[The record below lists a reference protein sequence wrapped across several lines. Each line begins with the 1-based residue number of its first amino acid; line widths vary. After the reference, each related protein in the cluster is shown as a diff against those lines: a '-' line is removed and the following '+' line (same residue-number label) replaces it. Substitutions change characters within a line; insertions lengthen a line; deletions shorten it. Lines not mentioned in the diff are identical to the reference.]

1 MKISI
6 KENNKNIWDESIF
19 IIENI
24 KRIKDDPTM
33 MVKRIIKDRTPMRLI
48 IYLYTIFL
56 SILTIFS
63 ILDNSSH
70 IVEILFALY
79 FVLCSICLFIKTIIY
94 KKLIKKAA
102 DVFMNYVIEI
112 NDEGYFVYGLDDKCT
127 SYSWEE
133 VYKVIINKYSIVFIS
148 NNEKNEVLYC
158 CSSIYKPQISNAM
171 KEYNKTHLLID
182 NSDKYKK

>member
-33 MVKRIIKDRTPMRLI
+33 MVKRIIKDRAPMRLI
-48 IYLYTIFL
+48 IYLYTIFV

-79 FVLCSICLFIKTIIY
+79 FVICTICLFIKTIIY

-112 NDEGYFVYGLDDKCT
+112 NDEGYAQVKTETIPENLKEDVQDAKEGCPTGAIVET
-127 SYSWEE
+127 SNEE
-133 VYKVIINKYSIVFIS
+133 
-148 NNEKNEVLYC
+148 
-158 CSSIYKPQISNAM
+158 
-171 KEYNKTHLLID
+171 
-182 NSDKYKK
+182 